1 MPTGLGAGTWPQED
15 SELWPGQGGKTVTLS
30 QQGTGL
36 SPQGKWG
43 DSKGPCHG
51 ERQHVCLGKGSC
63 HSTGS
68 ARPGTGWC
76 SSSVPGRSSL
86 VHRSRPRLLHRRGSA
101 TSHTGSAGQVTA
113 GLPQEPGNPSGLAV
127 WATVPW
133 PVPSAASSKS
143 PWVVS
148 PSEPLSRGSHHL
160 KPLTRGGCS

>member
-30 QQGTGL
+30 QQETGL

-43 DSKGPCHG
+43 DSKGPCRG

-86 VHRSRPRLLHRRGSA
+86 VHLSRPRLLHRRGSA
-101 TSHTGSAGQVTA
+101 TSNTGSAGQVTA
-113 GLPQEPGNPSGLAV
+113 GLPQEPEMSPVDSLGLGML
-127 WATVPW
+127 
-133 PVPSAASSKS
+133 
-143 PWVVS
+143 
-148 PSEPLSRGSHHL
+148 E
-160 KPLTRGGCS
+160 